1 MKFKII
7 ITVISIAFLS
17 LLIYRFTQKKPAT
30 DVIETKAPQIVSIQS
45 AHDSKRSTQKI
56 TYPAIIAGD
65 QQATLTAGA
74 GGTITN
80 LSFDLGT
87 YVPQGKRLATIDTIG
102 TSATGENGLK
112 SSHIQSLELDVQS
125 AEESYK
131 KSKDAYKKDHSYAN
145 KKSKEI
151 AQIDLESARVALSGA
166 LDGQFVTAPISG
178 TVIERFVSL
187 GDSVSVG
194 QKIATLSKT
203 GLTKIQFYV
212 SKDELPFV
220 AVDNHIAI
228 DIDGRATD
236 GMITVVSPQ
245 ADPATKRFLIEATP
259 LDKKPLTI
267 GSIATVSFD
276 IERTVT
282 NSKNIILP
290 LSTITIGQNESSI
303 FILDGDTAKKIPVAV
318 VTVQGETAEITSDD
332 LTGDTQII
340 TDGSK
345 LISDGDPVSY
355 HQS

>member
-1 MKFKII
+1 MKFKITITI
-7 ITVISIAFLS
+7 IAIAFAS
-17 LLIYRFTQKKPAT
+17 LLVYRFTQKKPVSDAAE
-30 DVIETKAPQIVSIQS
+30 IKEPQIVSIQS
-45 AHDSKRSTQKI
+45 ARDSQRSTQKI

-65 QQATLTAGA
+65 QQAILTAGA
-74 GGTITN
+74 SGTITN

-87 YVPQGKRLATIDTIG
+87 YVSQGKRLATIDTIG

-131 KSKDAYKKDHSYAN
+131 KAKDAYKKDHSYAN

-151 AQIDLESARVALSGA
+151 AQIDLESAHVALSGA
-166 LDGQFVTAPISG
+166 LDGQFITAPISG

-187 GDSVSVG
+187 GDSVSIG

-220 AVDNHIAI
+220 AVDNHIMI
-228 DIDGRATD
+228 DTD
-236 GMITVVSPQ
+236 GHTTEGIITVVSPQ
-245 ADPATKRFLIEATP
+245 ADPTTKRFLVEAITV
-259 LDKKPLTI
+259 DKKPLII

-282 NSKNIILP
+282 DQKNIILP
-290 LSTITIGQNESSI
+290 LSAITIGQNEGSI
-303 FILDGDTAKKIPVAV
+303 FILDGDTAKKIPVTV
-318 VTVQGETAEITSDD
+318 VAVQGEIAEITGDN
-332 LTGDTQII
+332 LTEDTQII
-340 TDGSK
+340 TDGNK
-345 LISDGDPVSY
+345 LVSDGDPVSY
-355 HQS
+355 QQS